1 MSLATS
7 TISALSCVTQKIM
20 KNKQHMLHLTWLID
34 NADWKE
40 SNNFL
45 VEDSVL
51 KLILGTDASLFNV
64 DVLQK
69 H

>member
-1 MSLATS
+1 
-7 TISALSCVTQKIM
+7 M

-51 KLILGTDASLFNV
+51 KLILGIDASLFNV